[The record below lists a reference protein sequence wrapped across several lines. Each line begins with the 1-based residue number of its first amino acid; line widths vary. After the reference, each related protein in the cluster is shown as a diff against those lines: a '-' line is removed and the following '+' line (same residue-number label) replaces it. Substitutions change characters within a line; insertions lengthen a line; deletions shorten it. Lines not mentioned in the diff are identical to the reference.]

1 MFSSEEEKRRFNHY
15 MESIKKSDIPQFKP
29 FEEPNPTPIG
39 NIVDSAIKKI
49 DYLLD
54 VLRFGTKK

>member
-1 MFSSEEEKRRFNHY
+1 MFSSEEEKRRFNQY
-15 MESIKKSDIPQFKP
+15 MNSIKNSDIPQFEP
-29 FEEPNPTPIG
+29 FKEPNPTSIG

-54 VLRFGTKK
+54 VLRFGIKK